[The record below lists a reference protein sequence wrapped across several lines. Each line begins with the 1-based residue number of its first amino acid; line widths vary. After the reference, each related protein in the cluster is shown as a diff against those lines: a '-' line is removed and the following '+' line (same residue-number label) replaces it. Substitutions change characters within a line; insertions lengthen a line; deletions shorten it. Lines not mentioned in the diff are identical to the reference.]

1 MIKKISRERCY
12 GMYPKFP
19 STFAVSDQFTYPDLF
34 KSYTLTVESK
44 SAKGHAKNIAVALQ
58 QLAVSM
64 NITSFIFLGDT
75 GVAWLSQENDYGP
88 VKEAMQF
95 LEAEKIGKKF
105 NGGLQVKT
113 EDLIGFIPHLF
124 WLVRCNAALP
134 IFYFMNEEQT
144 VLGNFCQYG
153 NIHFSTLNKSA
164 DKLFHKHLAQSGLKI
179 FTDTYCYESFSK
191 TRKITGRGLSV

>member
-1 MIKKISRERCY
+1 MIKKISRDRCY

-19 STFAVSDQFTYPDLF
+19 STFAVSDQFTYPELY
-34 KSYTLTVESK
+34 KNYTLTVESK

-58 QLAVSM
+58 QLAKGM

-75 GVAWLSQENDYGP
+75 GAAWLSQENDYGP

-105 NGGLQVKT
+105 NGALQVKT
-113 EDLIGFIPHLF
+113 EDLSVFIPHLF

-153 NIHFSTLNKSA
+153 NIHFSTLNKGD
-164 DKLFHKHLAQSGLKI
+164 DKLFHKHFTQSGLKI

-191 TRKITGRGLSV
+191 AGKIAGRGLSM